1 MTQACAN
8 NDQIWDFVNSE
19 LIHNKTYAHRLP
31 PTFIEQARGYANLR
45 EDAIYSDKAMGGIG
59 NSSSPHPSVF
69 SLRLSDSERIRQ
81 SRAVPRSA
89 RS

>member
-1 MTQACAN
+1 MHTN
-8 NDQIWDFVNSE
+8 TDNHQIWDFVNSE

-59 NSSSPHPSVF
+59 NSSSPHPSLF
-69 SLRLSDSERIRQ
+69 SPCPADSERSRQ
-81 SRAVPRSA
+81 SRAAPRSA